1 MTVWKRLRLGIG
13 VAIALVGREPLTIA
27 AGPQMKA
34 GTSSERASPPCAGP
48 RFREFDFW
56 LGEWQVTSGGQPVAT
71 SSIETI
77 LGGCVILETYVD
89 PSGYSGKSFNF
100 YDTHLDRWRQTWVDI
115 AGNVSEF
122 SGIVRDGSMNY
133 QGETHREGKRILR
146 KMTVSKE
153 RPDCVRQYSE
163 QSADGGRTWTVAY
176 DFIYLALRRS
186 RAQNEAPMAI
196 ATKTSEIH
204 AKGCTPAA
212 KSPALAS
219 ALHAVSPQAA
229 TTPNG
234 R

>member
-1 MTVWKRLRLGIG
+1 MPVWKSLALGIG
-13 VAIALVGREPLTIA
+13 IAIVLVGAEPSTIA
-27 AGPQMKA
+27 AGTRKKA
-34 GTSSERASPPCAGP
+34 GTLSEGTSPPCAGP

-56 LGEWQVTSGGQPVAT
+56 LGEWQVTSEGKPIAT
-71 SSIETI
+71 SSIESI
-77 LGGCVILETYVD
+77 LDGCVILETYRD

-100 YDTHLDRWRQTWVDI
+100 YDTHLDRWRQTWVDV

-122 SGIVRDGSMNY
+122 SGTVRGGAMHY
-133 QGETHREGKRILR
+133 QGETHRQGARILR
-146 KMTVSKE
+146 RMTVSKE
-153 RPDCVRQYSE
+153 GPDRVRQYSE
-163 QSADGGRTWTVAY
+163 QSTDEGRTWTLAY
-176 DFIYLALRRS
+176 DFIYLARRRS
-186 RAQNEAPMAI
+186 RAQNAAPMAI

-212 KSPALAS
+212 KSPAVAS